1 MRSTFVKALAL
12 SSVVSGAAWAQS
24 SAAELKEE
32 ARSIFLNS
40 CAASCH
46 NSSVSPKLTDAAGDV
61 DWNAVKVNASRIVAR
76 VQDGSM
82 PPRRAPASQQITS
95 AQRDTLLQYVKSLT
109 PNTPDNSGL
118 PLSTL
123 KLASGFNIEV
133 FAKAEG
139 ARSLAVTPE
148 GIVFVGTGG
157 FSNVD
162 PNGRV
167 HAVVPT
173 ASGRKVIAL
182 AWDLDNPNGVA
193 LQGNDLYVAELTRVI
208 KFKDALG
215 WVKANVNKT
224 LGKTSAPYTV
234 VYSGLP
240 EQPTH
245 SWKYLGFGPDG
256 KLYLN
261 IGAPCNICLPDRD
274 TYATIMRMNA
284 DGSNL
289 ETVARGVRNT
299 VGFTWHP
306 ETKEMWFTDNGRD
319 QLGDNLPPDELNR
332 LTFDGQDFGYPYCHA
347 KTISDPTYGKNQ
359 DCASDAFTKPEM
371 ELGAHVA
378 ALGLTFYEGTMFPS
392 AYRNAVFVAE
402 HGSWNRSRK
411 NGYRLSVVQFTQN
424 AEGKTVGTYQPFIA
438 GWLNDANQTNWGR
451 PVDVKNY
458 IDGSLLLSDDQ
469 TGAIYRVYYTAP

>member
-1 MRSTFVKALAL
+1 MKRKILQAFLL
-12 SSVVSGAAWAQS
+12 SSCVTGAAWAQGTS
-24 SAAELKEE
+24 EELKEE

-46 NSSVSPKLTDAAGDV
+46 NSFVSPKLTDATGEV
-61 DWNAVKVNASRIVAR
+61 DWNAVKLYSNRILAR
-76 VQDGSM
+76 VQEGSM
-82 PPRRAPASQQITS
+82 PPRTAPPTQQITA
-95 AQRDTLLQYVKSLT
+95 AQRNSLVQYVKSLT
-109 PNTPDNSGL
+109 ATPDSMGL

-139 ARSLAVTPE
+139 ARSLAVSSE

-167 HAVVPT
+167 HAIVPT

-182 AWDLDNPNGVA
+182 AWNLNNPNGVA
-193 LQGNDLYVAELTRVI
+193 LKGNDLYVAEVTRVL
-208 KFKDALG
+208 KFTDAVG
-215 WVKANVNKT
+215 WVKANVDKN
-224 LGKTSAPYTV
+224 LGKKSAPYSV

-240 EQPTH
+240 NQANH
-245 SWKYLGFGPDG
+245 GWKYLSVGPDG

-274 TYATIMRMNA
+274 AYANIVRMND
-284 DGSNL
+284 DGSDF
-289 ETVARGVRNT
+289 EVVARGVRNT
-299 VGFTWHP
+299 VGMAWHP
-306 ETKEMWFTDNGRD
+306 ETRELWFTDNGRD
-319 QLGDNLPPDELNR
+319 QLGDNMPPDELNR
-332 LTFDGQDFGYPYCHA
+332 LVSEGQDFGYPFCHA
-347 KTISDPTYGKNQ
+347 KTISDPTYGKNK
-359 DCASDAFTKPEM
+359 DCSSDAFTKPEM

-378 ALGLTFYEGTMFPS
+378 SLGLTFYDGEMFPV
-392 AYRNAVFVAE
+392 AYKNSIFVAE

-411 NGYRLSVVQFTQN
+411 NGYRLSLVQFGEN
-424 AEGKTVGTYQPFIA
+424 GVGSYQPFIS
-438 GWLNDANQTNWGR
+438 GWLNDADQTNWGR

-458 IDGSLLLSDDQ
+458 VDGSLLLSDDQ
-469 TGAIYRVYYTAP
+469 TGAIYRVYYQGN

>member
-1 MRSTFVKALAL
+1 
-12 SSVVSGAAWAQS
+12 
-24 SAAELKEE
+24 
-32 ARSIFLNS
+32 
-40 CAASCH
+40 
-46 NSSVSPKLTDAAGDV
+46 
-61 DWNAVKVNASRIVAR
+61 
-76 VQDGSM
+76 
-82 PPRRAPASQQITS
+82 
-95 AQRDTLLQYVKSLT
+95 
-109 PNTPDNSGL
+109 
-118 PLSTL
+118 
-123 KLASGFNIEV
+123 
-133 FAKAEG
+133 
-139 ARSLAVTPE
+139 LAVSDE

-167 HAVVPT
+167 HAIVPT
-173 ASGRKVIAL
+173 ANGRKVIAL

-208 KFKDALG
+208 KFKDAVA
-215 WVKANVNKT
+215 WVKANANKN
-224 LGKTSAPYTV
+224 LGRTSAPYSV
-234 VYSGLP
+234 IYSGLP

-274 TYATIMRMNA
+274 TYATIMRMNP

-306 ETKEMWFTDNGRD
+306 ETGDMWFTDNGRD

-332 LTFDGQDFGYPYCHA
+332 LTSDAQDFGYPYCHA
-347 KTISDPTYGKNQ
+347 KSIADPTYGRNQ
-359 DCASDAFTKPEM
+359 DCRSDAFTKPEV

-378 ALGLTFYEGTMFPS
+378 ALGLTFYEGSMFP
-392 AYRNAVFVAE
+392 APYQNAIFIAE
-402 HGSWNRSRK
+402 HGSWNRTRK
-411 NGYRLSVVQFTQN
+411 NGYRLSVVQFTQD
-424 AEGKTVGTYQPFIA
+424 AAGKTMSSYQPLIS
-438 GWLNDANQTNWGR
+438 GWLNETNQTNWGR

-458 IDGSLLLSDDQ
+458 QDGSLLLSDDQ
-469 TGAIYRVYYTAP
+469 SGTIYRVFYTAP

>member
-1 MRSTFVKALAL
+1 MNNIFLKTLAL
-12 SSVVSGAAWAQS
+12 SSFISGVAWAQS
-24 SAAELKEE
+24 SATELKEE

-46 NSSVSPKLTDAAGDV
+46 NRAVSPSLTDANGEL
-61 DWNAVKVNASRIVAR
+61 DWNAVTLHAARIIAR
-76 VQDGSM
+76 VEDGTM
-82 PPRRAPASQQITS
+82 PPKRAPASQQITS
-95 AQRDTLLQYVKSLT
+95 AQRDTLLQYMKSLAT
-109 PNTPDNSGL
+109 DAPDTSGL

-133 FAKAEG
+133 FGKAEG
-139 ARSLAVTPE
+139 ARSLAVSSE

-162 PNGRV
+162 PKGRV
-167 HAVVPT
+167 HAIVPT
-173 ASGRKVIAL
+173 AAGRKVIAL

-208 KFKDALG
+208 KFKDAVA
-215 WVKANVNKT
+215 WVKSNANKN
-224 LGKTSAPYTV
+224 LGKTSAPYSV

-274 TYATIMRMNA
+274 TYATIMRMNV

-306 ETKEMWFTDNGRD
+306 ETKDMWFTDNGRD
-319 QLGDNLPPDELNR
+319 QLGDNMPPDELNR
-332 LTFDGQDFGYPYCHA
+332 LSADGQDFGYPYCHA
-347 KTISDPTYGKNQ
+347 KTISDPSYGKNQ
-359 DCASDAFTKPEM
+359 DCRSDAFTKPEV

-378 ALGLTFYEGTMFPS
+378 ALGLTFYEGSMFPE
-392 AYRNAVFVAE
+392 AYRNAAFIAE

-411 NGYRLSVVQFTQN
+411 NGYRLSVVQFKQD
-424 AEGKTVGTYQPFIA
+424 AEGKTVASYQTFIA

-469 TGAIYRVYYTAP
+469 TGAIYRISYPSP